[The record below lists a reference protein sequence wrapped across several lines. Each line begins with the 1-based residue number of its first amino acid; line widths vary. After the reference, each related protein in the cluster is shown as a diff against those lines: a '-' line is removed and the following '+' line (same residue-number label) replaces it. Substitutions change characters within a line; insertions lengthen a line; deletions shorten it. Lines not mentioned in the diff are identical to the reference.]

1 VRRKKRL
8 LKPDEIA
15 LWDKV
20 RETAVPLRPERV
32 ISAGV
37 ERAVM
42 GETEIRADVQGVDAK
57 NLMPESFAPFEI
69 GSGAARKQPGHNL
82 SPAIGAR
89 LKGQALAMDHKKHGK
104 MTRGK
109 LAPEARIDLH
119 GMTLNEA
126 HPALTGF
133 ILSAWTRGLRLVLVI
148 TGKGKQRDEGGPI
161 PVRFGVLKNQVPNWL
176 HMAPLKPLVLQ
187 IDEAHLKHGGTGAY
201 YVYLR
206 RNR

>member
-1 VRRKKRL
+1 VRRKLRI

-42 GETEIRADVQGVDAK
+42 QDKEIRTGSKKLMADGLAAFK
-57 NLMPESFAPFEI
+57 I
-69 GSGAARKQPGHNL
+69 GSDTACKQPKHDL
-82 SPAIGAR
+82 SPGIGAR
-89 LKGQALAMDHKKHGK
+89 LQGQALAMDHKKHSK

-119 GMTLNEA
+119 GMTMNEA

-133 ILSAWTRGLRLVLVI
+133 ILSAWGRGLRLVLVI
-148 TGKGKQRDEGGPI
+148 TGKGKQRDPGGPI
-161 PVRFGVLKNQVPNWL
+161 PVRFGVLKHQVPNWL
-176 HMAPLKPLVLQ
+176 HSAPLKPLVLQ
-187 IDEAHLKHGGTGAY
+187 ISEAHLKHGGTGAY

-206 RNR
+206 RNW

>member
-8 LKPDEIA
+8 LKPDEVA

-20 RETAVPLRPERV
+20 RESAVPLRPERV

-42 GETEIRADVQGVDAK
+42 GETEICSGAK
-57 NLMPESFAPFEI
+57 NLMPESFAPFKI
-69 GSGAARKQPGHNL
+69 GSNAAKTPPKHDL
-82 SPAIGAR
+82 SPGIGAR
-89 LKGQALAMDHKKHGK
+89 LKGQALAMDHKKHSK

-119 GMTLNEA
+119 GMTLSEA

-133 ILSAWTRGLRLVLVI
+133 IISAWGRGLRLVLVI
-148 TGKGKQRDEGGPI
+148 TGKGKQRDEAGPI
-161 PVRFGVLKNQVPNWL
+161 PVRFGVLKNQVPTWL
-176 HMAPLKPLVLQ
+176 HMPPLKPLILQ